1 VPGQPSHRCIAVLA
15 CFVALV
21 VLLLWGPRPGDPA
34 IRNALGLLLGFV
46 VGNRMCG
53 RATSA
58 SPALR

>member
-1 VPGQPSHRCIAVLA
+1 VLA